1 MNDLLS
7 DMRFW
12 IVTIGG
18 GVVAGCWRIVSY
30 AWTKH
35 ESRIDNI
42 EADMVRRKEFDQLRA
57 DFQLKHEENT
67 ERLDMG
73 FTRIESLIERN
84 HQDAVEG
91 RHDTKNQILRL
102 VEKVGVVQG
111 RLGLNEFK
119 E

>member
-1 MNDLLS
+1 MNELLS
-7 DMRFW
+7 DVRFW
-12 IVTIGG
+12 FTAMGLGLIGF
-18 GVVAGCWRIVSY
+18 VKYLWSQQAKRLDVL
-30 AWTKH
+30 
-35 ESRIDNI
+35 
-42 EADMVRRKEFDQLRA
+42 EADVVRRKEFDQLRA

-67 ERLDMG
+67 ERLDTG